1 MDHPHLR
8 DGVSHSIREPE
19 NQIERAREQDLDQ
32 RHKVCRN
39 RPTPQLPTIN
49 CLLAPLLIK
58 QSKADARRAG
68 RISSVADHVEEAECN
83 VIIKAHGIC
92 GLRHDDQRRCKFDES
107 KSMLRA
113 DDSMADSM
121 RESLQAARGALEV
134 LV

>member
-1 MDHPHLR
+1 MRSCHDAP
-8 DGVSHSIREPE
+8 
-19 NQIERAREQDLDQ
+19 
-32 RHKVCRN
+32 
-39 RPTPQLPTIN
+39 
-49 CLLAPLLIK
+49 PLLIK

-121 RESLQAARGALEV
+121 RESLPDVHEGNEQQSGSHGAQGEESGWRGAKACGSENIRHV
-134 LV
+134 PSSR